1 MKKEYIKPYTEII
14 YVGFSAH
21 ILSGS
26 PLTEDGL
33 VEGGKE
39 GQSQS
44 DGQGGDI
51 ITLSKQNN
59 LWDDCDE

>member
-14 YVGFSAH
+14 YAGFSTH

-26 PLTEDGL
+26 SLTEDGL